1 MTYRSILT
9 WMLGLGL
16 YVCTSAGALA
26 QKPDLHQDWDKLL
39 KTNWK
44 EAKLPYARLKAK
56 PAVLDGY
63 LKKMAAVHAGRLKS
77 REDKLAYWINLY
89 NACTLRVILDSYPLQ
104 SGSKVDQ
111 ISLKGP
117 QGEAWSIWQKP
128 FCQGGG
134 KTWTLDQI
142 EKEILLGEL
151 KEPLVH
157 FAINCGALSCPNL
170 RAEAYQPRRVIAQM
184 EEQARKF
191 LADTSRNQFD
201 RDRKTIRLSMIF
213 GWYGEDFQRAAE
225 GNLVKYL
232 QRYVTPDLRQWIT
245 DPQLSIDYLEY
256 DWTLND
262 LEPKG

>member
-1 MTYRSILT
+1 MMRRTVRKALVLV
-9 WMLGLGL
+9 LGGFL
-16 YVCTSAGALA
+16 AGAISEA
-26 QKPDLHQDWDKLL
+26 RTTDLHHDWNQLL
-39 KTNWK
+39 KTHWK
-44 EAKLPYARLKAK
+44 EARLPYAKLKAR
-56 PAVLDGY
+56 PGILDGY
-63 LKKMAAVHAGRLKS
+63 LKKMAALPVANLKS

-104 SGSKVDQ
+104 AGSKVDQ

-128 FCQGGG
+128 FCQGAG

-170 RAEAYQPRRVIAQM
+170 RPEAYQPSRVISQM

-191 LADTSRNQFD
+191 LADASRNQFD
-201 RDRKTIRLSMIF
+201 RNKKVIRLSMIF
-213 GWYGEDFQRAAE
+213 GWYGEDFLKAAD
-225 GNLVKYL
+225 GSLVKYL
-232 QRYVTPDLRQWIT
+232 QRYVARDLRQWIT
-245 DPQLSIDYLEY
+245 DPQLAIEYLEY

-262 LEPKG
+262 LESRG

>member
-1 MTYRSILT
+1 MTRRTAFQALFLV
-9 WMLGLGL
+9 LGGCL
-16 YVCTSAGALA
+16 AGVTLEARTT
-26 QKPDLHQDWDKLL
+26 DLHHDWNQLL
-39 KTNWK
+39 KTHWK

-56 PAVLDGY
+56 PGLLDGY
-63 LKKMAAVHAGRLKS
+63 LKKMATVPVHSLKS

-89 NACTLRVILDSYPLQ
+89 NACTLHVILESYPLQ
-104 SGSKVDQ
+104 AGSKVDQ
-111 ISLKGP
+111 ISIKSP
-117 QGEAWSIWQKP
+117 QGEAWTIWQKP

-170 RAEAYQPRRVIAQM
+170 RPEAYQPRRVIAQM

-191 LADTSRNQFD
+191 LADSSRNQFD
-201 RDRKTIRLSMIF
+201 RDKKVIRLSMIF
-213 GWYGEDFQRAAE
+213 GWYGEDFQKAAD
-225 GNLVKYL
+225 GSLVEYL
-232 QRYVTPDLRQWIT
+232 GRYVSKDLRQWII
-245 DPQLSIDYLEY
+245 DPKLGVDYLEY

-262 LEPKG
+262 LEPKS